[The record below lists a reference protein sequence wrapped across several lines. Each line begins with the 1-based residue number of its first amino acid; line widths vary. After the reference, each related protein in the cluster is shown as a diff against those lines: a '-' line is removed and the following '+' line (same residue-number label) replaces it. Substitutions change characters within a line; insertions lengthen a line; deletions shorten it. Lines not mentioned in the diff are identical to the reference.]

1 MAINPISV
9 KVDGFKALEKQLK
22 RLQKPKNI
30 VRAATRAGAV
40 EIKKGFQKNLGKHS
54 RKVAVQAKRQRDPTQ
69 FVFIIGPKV
78 EHWELAFLEFGVPKH
93 DITPKTKKA
102 LVDTLGGN
110 FIASEL
116 TGEHQHPGVRATY
129 WMSKGFNQ
137 SYQKALAA
145 FIKKARQRINK
156 EIRV

>member
-1 MAINPISV
+1 MAISPVTI
-9 KVDGFKALEKQLK
+9 KFEGFKALERQLK

-40 EIKKGFQKNLGKHS
+40 EIKKQFQKNLGNHKQS
-54 RKVAVQAKRQRDPTQ
+54 VDVQPKRQRDPT
-69 FVFIIGPKV
+69 VFIVNIGPLV
-78 EHWELAFLEFGVPKH
+78 QHWELAFLEFGVPAH
-93 DITPKTKKA
+93 DIRPKTKKA
-102 LVDTLGGN
+102 LVDTLGGD
-110 FIASEL
+110 FVASEVR
-116 TGEHQHPGVRATY
+116 HPGVRATY

-137 SYQKALAA
+137 SYQKAIAA

>member
-54 RKVAVQAKRQRDPTQ
+54 RKVAVQAKRQRNPTQ
-69 FVFIIGPKV
+69 FVFNIGPLV
-78 EHWELAFLEFGVPKH
+78 QHWELAFLEFGVPAH
-93 DITPKTKKA
+93 DIRPKRKKA
-102 LVDTLGGN
+102 LVDTRGGD
-110 FIASEL
+110 FVASEVR
-116 TGEHQHPGVRATY
+116 HPGVRATY